1 MIKKVYTTYK
11 NSFSGLSAET
21 WLLSIVMLIN
31 RSSSMA
37 VPFMSLYMTQY
48 LHRPPSDAGLI
59 ITLFGIGSIMGAT
72 AGGKLTDVIGFRAV
86 QIISSIIG
94 GVFFVLYST
103 ITHFHAL
110 CVMTVVISFFSEAF
124 RPANFAAIATYAK
137 EGTLTRSYSLNRL
150 ATNMG
155 FAVGSA
161 VGGIVASF
169 SYPMLFV
176 VDGSVSALSGL
187 AILLLLPA
195 TVRGARKAVA
205 EKIKGMQVRKPWE
218 DILFIKFLLLTT
230 MLTTC
235 FYLMFRVVPLFYKE
249 VWHINEMEIGLIL
262 GMNGLIIALFEMVMI
277 SRIENKRSPIH
288 YIVKGV
294 LFIGSA
300 YVMLLLPGITPV
312 MVALLSV
319 LLFTIGEMFAL
330 PFINT
335 FVMSRTNEFNR
346 GQYAAGYTLSWSV
359 SQVIGPS
366 AGFYL
371 AEKYGYNWLWIM
383 LILLLVVC
391 ASGFKLLK
399 HKMD

>member
-1 MIKKVYTTYK
+1 
-11 NSFSGLSAET
+11 
-21 WLLSIVMLIN
+21 ML
-31 RSSSMA
+31 
-37 VPFMSLYMTQY
+37 
-48 LHRPPSDAGLI
+48 
-59 ITLFGIGSIMGAT
+59 
-72 AGGKLTDVIGFRAV
+72 
-86 QIISSIIG
+86 
-94 GVFFVLYST
+94 
-103 ITHFHAL
+103 
-110 CVMTVVISFFSEAF
+110 TVVISFFSEAF

-137 EGTLTRSYSLNRL
+137 EGTQTRSYSLNRL

-161 VGGIVASF
+161 IGGIVASF
-169 SYPMLFV
+169 SYPLLFV

-195 TVRGARKAVA
+195 TAKGARKAVA

-218 DILFIKFLLLTT
+218 DILFVKFLLLTT

-249 VWHINEMEIGLIL
+249 VWHINEFKIGLIL

-294 LFIGSA
+294 LFIGGA
-300 YVMLLLPGITPV
+300 YIVLLLPGITPV
-312 MVALLSV
+312 TVAVLSV

-383 LILLLVVC
+383 LILLLVFC

-399 HKMD
+399 HKME

>member
-1 MIKKVYTTYK
+1 MLKKIYTTYK
-11 NSFSGLSAET
+11 NSFSGLSKQT
-21 WLLSIVMLIN
+21 WLLSTVMLIN

-59 ITLFGIGSIMGAT
+59 ITLFGAGSIAGAT

-86 QIISSIIG
+86 QIIAAITG
-94 GVFFVLYST
+94 GVFFILYST
-103 ITHFHAL
+103 ITHFHSL
-110 CVMTVVISFFSEAF
+110 CLLTLVISFFSEAF

-161 VGGIVASF
+161 IGGIVASF
-169 SYPMLFV
+169 SYPLLFV
-176 VDGSVSALSGL
+176 VDGSVSVLSGV
-187 AILLLLPA
+187 AILILLPA
-195 TVRGARKAVA
+195 TVKGARKAVA
-205 EKIKGMQVRKPWE
+205 EKIKGMNVQKPWE
-218 DILFIKFLLLTT
+218 DILFVKFLLLTT
-230 MLTTC
+230 MMTTC

-262 GMNGLIIALFEMVMI
+262 GTNGLIIALFEMVMI
-277 SRIENKRSPIH
+277 NKIENKRSPIH

-294 LFIGSA
+294 LFIGLA
-300 YVMLLLPGITPV
+300 YLMLLVPGITPV
-312 MVALLSV
+312 LVAILSV
-319 LLFTIGEMFAL
+319 ILFTIGEMFAL

-335 FVMSRTNEFNR
+335 FVMKRSNEFNR

-366 AGFYL
+366 AGFFL
-371 AEKYGYNWLWIM
+371 AERYGYNWLWVM
-383 LILLLVVC
+383 LIVLLLLC
-391 ASGFKLLK
+391 ASGFKMLRD
-399 HKMD
+399 KMN